1 MEKIEISPLDEWY
14 ESLKPGDLLTVTY
27 NGNYRYFGVF
37 SHTKNR
43 YKLTNGAYSY
53 GIFRYYDMPV
63 PQASGGNQKW
73 YYERL
78 EEGTPPQS
86 YITGNSVKQRV
97 FPAKSWML
105 TYNQKKYYNKL
116 KQKLGYEY

>member
-37 SHTKNR
+37 LYTKGK
-43 YKLTNGAYSY
+43 YKTASGAYSD
-53 GIFRYYDMPV
+53 GLLRYHDIPPAEYEHH
-63 PQASGGNQKW
+63 KW

-78 EEGTPPQS
+78 KDGIPSQS
-86 YITGNSVKQRV
+86 YILGNSVKQRV
-97 FPAKSWML
+97 FPAQSWML
-105 TYNQKKYYNKL
+105 TNKQKEYYNKL